1 VPIAEAEPTGED
13 QIRVP
18 FQKDQVKNAPKVEAD
33 AEQPSGEPGVVSVRL
48 RRVVIVA
55 APPPASSHI
64 ERFRAKHPGSTV
76 GLDPKDRKMS
86 TSATRANGSATRLPA
101 APPPLP
107 RAPSPEGD
115 ITRFLGWF
123 SLGLGVPQTMA
134 PGTVNRLIGV
144 SDDSRSRVWQRL
156 VGVRELAAAAGI
168 FSRPRPAGWL
178 WARVAGDIEDLALLG
193 AAWRRKEQR
202 PGRLAAATAS
212 VAGITAVDAFT
223 AARMSRVPKG
233 VTKDP
238 SVRVRTST
246 TVRRSPDELYAF
258 WHDFANLPRFMAHLE
273 AVEPMP
279 DGRSHWRATGPA
291 GMTVEWDAEVVSDRP
306 GELIAWRTLPGAE
319 VVHTG
324 IVGFTPAPG
333 DRGTE
338 VHVDIE
344 YAPPAGRPGS
354 IIGKLFGE
362 EPELQVRDDL
372 RRFKQVMET
381 GEVVRSDGTPEG
393 TLARRLAAQRPA
405 QPLERSGS

>member
-1 VPIAEAEPTGED
+1 VNT
-13 QIRVP
+13 
-18 FQKDQVKNAPKVEAD
+18 
-33 AEQPSGEPGVVSVRL
+33 
-48 RRVVIVA
+48 
-55 APPPASSHI
+55 
-64 ERFRAKHPGSTV
+64 T
-76 GLDPKDRKMS
+76 
-86 TSATRANGSATRLPA
+86 ATRANGSAARLPA

-107 RAPSPEGD
+107 KAPSPEGE

-123 SLGLGVPQTMA
+123 SLGLGVPQTVA
-134 PGTVNRLIGV
+134 PGSVNRLIGV
-144 SDDSRSRVWQRL
+144 RDDSSSRVWQRV
-156 VGVRELAAAAGI
+156 VGMRELAAAAGI

-193 AAWRRKEQR
+193 AAWRRKER
-202 PGRLAAATAS
+202 RAGRLAAATAS

-223 AARMSRVPKG
+223 AARMSRAPEG
-233 VTKDP
+233 ITKD
-238 SVRVRTST
+238 SSFRVRAST
-246 TVRRSPDELYAF
+246 TVRRSADELYAF

-273 AVEPMP
+273 SVDTLL

-291 GMTVEWDAEVVSDRP
+291 GMKVEWDAEVVSDRT
-306 GELIAWRTLPGAE
+306 GELIAWRTAPGAE
-319 VVHTG
+319 IVHTG
-324 IVGFTPAPG
+324 IVGFVAAPG

-344 YAPPAGRPGS
+344 YAPPAGRAGS

-393 TLARRLAAQRPA
+393 TLARRLVAQRPA
-405 QPLERSGS
+405 QPLERSR